1 MAGIFGKMFDFNKN
15 GKLDAGETAAE
26 LLFLDMITQREH
38 DAEDGEDGEPFTA
51 YDSEVNVDE
60 DGEDEASVTVRVVER
75 FTVTA
80 VFPART
86 GTIRRFSPRRPT
98 ISLRRGSCAS

>member
-60 DGEDEASVTVRVVER
+60 DGEDEDTDLEDYDLVILHQKEFLSKAISFFEPRV
-75 FTVTA
+75 
-80 VFPART
+80 
-86 GTIRRFSPRRPT
+86 
-98 ISLRRGSCAS
+98 